1 MPLRP
6 HVVGLAGLE
15 PPNQTVMSRRLS
27 PLSYRPHLH
36 LLCPDLANWLC
47 LPWHSSLELCWI
59 LAFSSQV
66 TVAEYLMPETEV
78 PEPSPQYRTTLFK
91 LRAEQCRFVVSD
103 ETEAIFCG
111 APTHA
116 GSSWCPWHRRLV
128 YTKPPSGGVKTGRGF
143 VAPGSW

>member
-1 MPLRP
+1 M
-6 HVVGLAGLE
+6 
-15 PPNQTVMSRRLS
+15 
-27 PLSYRPHLH
+27 
-36 LLCPDLANWLC
+36 
-47 LPWHSSLELCWI
+47 ELCWI

-66 TVAEYLMPETEV
+66 TAAEYLMPETEIA
-78 PEPSPQYRTTLFK
+78 EPSPQDRTTLFK

-103 ETEAIFCG
+103 ENEAIFCG

-128 YTKPPSGGVKTGRGF
+128 YTKPASGGVKTGRGF